1 MIVELSEDKK
11 FLVIKECTQEEY
23 EQVVASYTK
32 MVDGYRFNP
41 LYKKGLW
48 DGSIK
53 FMKGGNI
60 PSGTYYYLKETMKT
74 YGYELKINGL
84 KNLFDNEI
92 TIESFTEW
100 VNDFFKDSKYTPRD
114 YQIESAFKILKYK
127 RCLSEL
133 ATSAGKTLICFM
145 VIAYLLDN
153 KIINGKVLMI
163 VPIVDL
169 VMQSAGDFEDYST
182 DRLPLNIQEIYSGF
196 KLRQHTN
203 IMVGTYQSL
212 VKLEPEFY
220 KQFDCVITDECHKTP
235 AASIKKVLEMCWD
248 SDYRFGVSGTMPKKD
263 SADYL
268 TLQTYM
274 GPLVTVVKAK
284 DLQDRGFISKCKI
297 IQMRLDYTDEVVKG
311 HFYNSYNLLK
321 KKNKT
326 RECFE
331 LEKNY
336 IIENDKRFDFVIEL
350 IRKTTKNTLVL
361 FHRINYGKKIY
372 ETLKLSDDLPKRVY
386 YIDGNTDKKIREEI
400 RSRMETYDDVVLVA
414 SYQTFSTGISV
425 NHIYNVIFTE
435 SFKSQFVVIQSIG
448 RSLRLKDKENQE
460 KNKATIIDLVD
471 DLRFGKHYNYLYK
484 HGIER
489 IKQYKEQQYPYEIK
503 KIKW

>member
-220 KQFDCVITDECHKTP
+220 KQFDCVITDECLHPSTTIIMSDGTKKQIKDVKQGDFVYTYNEKTKEKEIKEVEYVYKNLSKHDFLYEIELEDG
-235 AASIKKVLEMCWD
+235 SIIKLTGNHKVL
-248 SDYRFGVSGTMPKKD
+248 
-263 SADYL
+263 L
-268 TLQTYM
+268 TNGLY
-274 GPLVTVVKAK
+274 
-284 DLQDRGFISKCKI
+284 
-297 IQMRLDYTDEVVKG
+297 
-311 HFYNSYNLLK
+311 
-321 KKNKT
+321 
-326 RECFE
+326 
-331 LEKNY
+331 
-336 IIENDKRFDFVIEL
+336 
-350 IRKTTKNTLVL
+350 
-361 FHRINYGKKIY
+361 
-372 ETLKLSDDLPKRVY
+372 KRVDELAVNDD
-386 YIDGNTDKKIREEI
+386 I
-400 RSRMETYDDVVLVA
+400 MEY
-414 SYQTFSTGISV
+414 
-425 NHIYNVIFTE
+425 
-435 SFKSQFVVIQSIG
+435 
-448 RSLRLKDKENQE
+448 
-460 KNKATIIDLVD
+460 
-471 DLRFGKHYNYLYK
+471 
-484 HGIER
+484 
-489 IKQYKEQQYPYEIK
+489 
-503 KIKW
+503 